1 MVRNPLS
8 VLFYSR
14 YPAELEEAEQ
24 WVVAFLSQLC
34 LPDIATPQ
42 ETIECWAEQRQGAGL
57 SKTSAPAV
65 HPTPAAH
72 AVWTHLEAGEMAC

>member
-24 WVVAFLSQLC
+24 FVVTLLSSMC
-34 LPDIATPQ
+34 LPDISTPQ
-42 ETIECWAEQRQGAGL
+42 ETLECWAEQQGL
-57 SKTSAPAV
+57 SKTAAPAV
-65 HPTPAAH
+65 PPTPAAH
-72 AVWTHLEAGEMAC
+72 AGRQNGV